1 MYQKIILAVD
11 AAPASLYAAEQVF
24 NLARSEESEVI
35 VVSVV
40 PAYQG
45 DLRLLGDAAILDQV
59 REPYEKALEK
69 VGEMAAER
77 GIRCRCELHEG
88 EPYDEVLSLAARR
101 GADLIAVGKKE
112 NPLMDLV
119 PIGSMASR
127 VLRLSE
133 IDVLVIPPMRPIR
146 LERVF
151 LAYDGSA
158 GAKAATEKACVLAM
172 RYGSV
177 LAVGTIYELSL
188 EGFARSPELSTAFYK
203 EAEKTQSEA
212 IARAAKLGVR
222 HVVPVIAHGEPVYR
236 ALAEQASRQDCGLI
250 VIGSQGKTNFRRMLL
265 GSVTE
270 RVIAVGDCP
279 VLVVKS

>member
-1 MYQKIILAVD
+1 MAKPP
-11 AAPASLYAAEQVF
+11 AAYV
-24 NLARSEESEVI
+24 ARS
-35 VVSVV
+35 
-40 PAYQG
+40 
-45 DLRLLGDAAILDQV
+45 
-59 REPYEKALEK
+59 
-69 VGEMAAER
+69 
-77 GIRCRCELHEG
+77 ELHEG
-88 EPYDEVLSLAARR
+88 EPYDEVLTLAERS

-112 NPLMDLV
+112 NLLLDMV

-133 IDVLVIPPMRPIR
+133 IDVLVIPPMRPVR
-146 LERVF
+146 LERMF

-158 GAKAATEKACVLAM
+158 GANAAAEKGFALAM

-188 EGFARSPELSTAFYK
+188 EGFARSPELSTAFHK
-203 EAEKTQSEA
+203 EAEKTQSEV

-222 HVVPVIAHGEPVYR
+222 HVIPVIAHGEPVYR
-236 ALAEQASRQDCGLI
+236 ALAEQAARQDCGLI
-250 VIGSQGKTNFRRMLL
+250 VIGSQGKTKLRRMLL

-270 RVIAVGDCP
+270 RVVAVGGCP